1 MRNGDLGMEKENRS
15 LWLGLGALAGLGAGT
30 GTALASYAYW
40 SEPFAVRLDR
50 LSLRLPNSRGKLPA
64 DGLRLLHLS
73 DFHFRGAEPRE
84 QRKLERV
91 KQITAGLEYDLLIHT
106 GDFLHYNEGMANVL
120 ALLDVLPAP
129 RLGAYAVLG
138 NHDYAVYRMSKA
150 VGYTWRNFVAKE
162 SRLGQGYP
170 VHRPATRQQEVRRYL
185 RFFLHLIHNRI
196 DGEPSGAND
205 VPRLRHE
212 LERRGMQVLHNSA
225 IRLQSGG
232 TDLFLAGVDDLQ
244 EGHPDLAAA
253 LAGVDASAPLLL
265 LSHNPD
271 ILQAPAAHRADLILA
286 GHTHGG
292 QIVLPFLGPAHTQTD
307 ILSRADAS
315 GHVFL
320 GDTQLYI
327 SRGLGEG
334 IPLRFGAP
342 PHITLLTLLPE
353 ETK

>member
-1 MRNGDLGMEKENRS
+1 MVNRNRS
-15 LWLGLGALAGLGAGT
+15 LWLGMGALAGLGAGT
-30 GTALASYAYW
+30 GAALASYAYW
-40 SEPFAVRLDR
+40 NEPFAVRLDR

-64 DGLRLLHLS
+64 QGLRLLHLS

-106 GDFLHYNEGMANVL
+106 GDFLHYNTGMENVL
-120 ALLDVLPAP
+120 ALMDALPRP
-129 RLGAYAVLG
+129 RLGAFAVLG
-138 NHDYAVYRMSKA
+138 NHDYAVYNMSKA
-150 VGYTWRNFVAKE
+150 VGHTWENFVAKE
-162 SRLGQGYP
+162 SRLGQP
-170 VHRPATRQQEVRRYL
+170 LPPQRLLTRREQTQRYL
-185 RFFLHLIHNRI
+185 RFALHLLHNRI
-196 DGEPSGAND
+196 DGKPSGVND
-205 VPRLRHE
+205 VPRLRYE
-212 LERRGMQVLHNSA
+212 LERRGMRVLHNCSL
-225 IRLQSGG
+225 RLQTGG
-232 TDLFLAGVDDLQ
+232 IDLFLAGVDDLQ

-253 LAGVDASAPLLL
+253 LARVDSSAPLLL

-315 GHVFL
+315 GHVYL

-353 ETK
+353 ESK

>member
-1 MRNGDLGMEKENRS
+1 MVKENRS

-30 GTALASYAYW
+30 GAALAGYAYW
-40 SEPFAVRLDR
+40 GEPFAVRLDR
-50 LSLRLPNSRGKLPA
+50 LSLRLPNSRSSLPPE
-64 DGLRLLHLS
+64 GLRILHLS

-84 QRKLERV
+84 TRKLERV

-106 GDFLHYNEGMANVL
+106 GDFLHYNGGMANVL
-120 ALLDVLPAP
+120 ALLDVLPRP
-129 RLGAYAVLG
+129 RLGAFAVMG

-162 SRLGQGYP
+162 SRQGNGMLP
-170 VHRPATRQQEVRRYL
+170 HRPPTRQERTRRYL
-185 RFFLHLIHNRI
+185 RFALHLLHNRI

-205 VPRLRHE
+205 VPRLRYE
-212 LERRGMQVLHNSA
+212 LERRGMRVLHNCSV
-225 IRLQSGG
+225 RLQTGG
-232 TDLFLAGVDDLQ
+232 SDLFLSGVDDLQ

-253 LAGVDASAPLLL
+253 LADVDDSAPLIL

-271 ILQAPAAHRADLILA
+271 ILQARAAHRADLILA

-307 ILSRADAS
+307 ILSRAEAS
-315 GHVFL
+315 GHVYL

-353 ETK
+353 EGK

>member
-1 MRNGDLGMEKENRS
+1 MANGNRGLAALLGI
-15 LWLGLGALAGLGAGT
+15 AGLGAGV
-30 GTALASYAYW
+30 GAALAGYAYLH
-40 SEPFAVRLDR
+40 EPFDVRLDR
-50 LSLRLPNSRGKLPA
+50 LALTMPNSRGKLPVG
-64 DGLRLLHLS
+64 GLRLLHLS

-84 QRKLERV
+84 QRKTEEVRR
-91 KQITAGLEYDLLIHT
+91 ITAGLEYDLLIHT
-106 GDFLHYNEGMANVL
+106 GDFLHYDAGMENVF
-120 ALLDVLPAP
+120 ALLDVLPPP
-129 RLGAYAVLG
+129 RLGSFAVMG

-162 SRLGQGYP
+162 SRLGNGLLP
-170 VHRPATRQQEVRRYL
+170 HRPSTRQERTRRYL
-185 RFFLHLIHNRI
+185 RFALHLLHNRI
-196 DGEPSGAND
+196 DGEPSGLND

-212 LERRGMQVLHNSA
+212 LERRGIRVLHNSSV
-225 IRLQSGG
+225 RLQADGL
-232 TDLFLAGVDDLQ
+232 DMYLAGVDDLQ

-253 LAGVDASAPLLL
+253 FAQVGDDAPLLL

-271 ILQAPAAHRADLILA
+271 ILQARAAHRADLILA

-307 ILSRADAS
+307 ILGRADAS
-315 GHVFL
+315 GHVHL

-342 PHITLLTLLPE
+342 PHISLITLLPE
-353 ETK
+353 EEK

>member
-1 MRNGDLGMEKENRS
+1 MVNQKS
-15 LWLGLGALAGLGAGT
+15 YLWTGIGALAGLGAGL
-30 GTALASYAYW
+30 GAALAGYAYW
-40 SEPFAVRLDR
+40 REPFDVRLDR
-50 LSLRLPNSRGKLPA
+50 LSLRLPNSRNSLPPE
-64 DGLRLLHLS
+64 GLRILHLS

-91 KQITAGLEYDLLIHT
+91 EQITAGLEYDLLIHT

-120 ALLDVLPAP
+120 ALLDVLPRP
-129 RLGAYAVLG
+129 RLGAYAVMG

-162 SRLGQGYP
+162 SRLGQGHP
-170 VHRPATRQQEVRRYL
+170 AHRTPTRQEQTRRYL
-185 RFFLHLIHNRI
+185 RFLIHLLHNRI
-196 DGEPSGAND
+196 DGEPSGVND

-212 LERRGMQVLHNSA
+212 LERRGMRVLHNCA
-225 IRLQSGG
+225 IRLQTGG
-232 TDLFLAGVDDLQ
+232 IDLFLAGVDDLQ
-244 EGHPDLAAA
+244 EGHPDLVAA
-253 LAGVDASAPLLL
+253 LADVDDSAPLLL

-315 GHVFL
+315 GHVYL

-353 ETK
+353 EGR

>member
-1 MRNGDLGMEKENRS
+1 MANGE
-15 LWLGLGALAGLGAGT
+15 LWMVDKKSYLWTGIGALAGLGAGL
-30 GTALASYAYW
+30 GAALAGYAYW
-40 SEPFAVRLDR
+40 REPFDVRLEK

-64 DGLRLLHLS
+64 KGLRLLHLS

-84 QRKLERV
+84 QRKVERV

-106 GDFLHYNEGMANVL
+106 GDFLHYNTGMKNVL
-120 ALLDVLPAP
+120 ALMDVLPRP
-129 RLGAYAVLG
+129 RLGAFGVLG
-138 NHDYAVYRMSKA
+138 NHDYAIYDMSKA
-150 VGYTWRNFVAKE
+150 VGYTWGNFVAKE
-162 SRLGQGYP
+162 SRSGQQLP
-170 VHRPATRQQEVRRYL
+170 PQRAMTRREQTRRYL
-185 RFFLHLIHNRI
+185 RFALHLLHNRI
-196 DGEPSGAND
+196 DGEPSGSND
-205 VPRLRHE
+205 VPRLRYE
-212 LERRGMQVLHNSA
+212 LERWGMQMLHNCSV
-225 IRLQSGG
+225 RLNEGE
-232 TDLFLAGVDDLQ
+232 TDIFLAGVDDLQ

-253 LAGVDASAPLLL
+253 FAGIDDDAPLLF

-292 QIVLPFLGPAHTQTD
+292 QIVLPFLGPAHTQTH
-307 ILSRADAS
+307 ILRRADAS
-315 GHVFL
+315 GHIFL
-320 GDTQLYI
+320 GNTQLYI